1 MKVSLLLALVACVPG
16 FAQEVYKWTDERDIV
31 HYSDS
36 APAGDMRYELITL
49 APSQGITF
57 AKLPPPVAKRIEVPA
72 ENPVADALSAPII
85 AAVPA
90 PASSYSLAEL
100 DSFCDE
106 ARERV
111 IAPLRSTAVAECKV
125 THRRN
130 PEYCERFYADFGDAG
145 ITAAGMVRPRAF
157 DDLPECGVAR
167 QERTDRSR

>member
-36 APAGDMRYELITL
+36 APVGDMRYELITI
-49 APSQGITF
+49 APAQGITF
-57 AKLPPPVAKRIEVPA
+57 AKPPPLIAERVEVPGD
-72 ENPVADALSAPII
+72 NPVADALSAPIV
-85 AAVPA
+85 AAVAA

-100 DSFCDE
+100 DVFCDE

-111 IAPLRSTAVAECKV
+111 IAPLRSTAIAECKV

-145 ITAAGMVRPRAF
+145 ITAAGVVRPRAF
-157 DDLPECGVAR
+157 DDLPECGVAE
-167 QERTDRSR
+167 QERTDRNR